1 MNNSF
6 DPATLGYPLR
16 TAFDR
21 IALEKLLAELTEVD
35 HHLARHLREE
45 LLEGGPPHVSR
56 ESFERLR
63 ELCPTNGTY
72 DAEEELGR
80 TISELLFG
88 KPLAK

>member
-16 TAFDR
+16 ADFDR
-21 IALEKLLAELTEVD
+21 LALEKLLGELIEVD
-35 HHLARHLREE
+35 HHLARHLRAE
-45 LLEGGPPHVSR
+45 LLDGSHPQVSR